1 MGPLAVEYASGGL
14 LALITAVSWRLVL
27 LYLVLTYVISYRR
40 LKHVPGPKLAAWS
53 NLWWI
58 RAATG
63 GEAHLRLYD
72 VCAKYGRTASSS
84 DWTQL
89 IPD

>member
-1 MGPLAVEYASGGL
+1 MGPLAIEYASGGL
-14 LALITAVSWRLVL
+14 TGLVAAVAWRLFIVYFFLIYL
-27 LYLVLTYVISYRR
+27 LSYRR
-40 LKHVPGPKLAAWS
+40 LRHIPGPRLAAWS

-72 VCAKYGRTASSS
+72 VCAKYGM
-84 DWTQL
+84 
-89 IPD
+89 